1 MTTWVWYI
9 CTSLAWWQ
17 KTLTTFLEDLY
28 ARYCCIRQMMST
40 PPKINIRGMGDILQL
55 RLSARLLL
63 IFSLVFYIKFE
74 NVSFTFP
81 LNCFGALFAKQEWTE
96 KPRVWEKFTQLVGL
110 SHKQT
115 GRSANT
121 AQEPFP
127 TWEIPCLEHS
137 TVLPETTASSLAM
150 EISRHNMIFQWF
162 KANADFFF
170 FFGKSNTSTWVSGYS
185 SGLSRMWFQAGHRIT
200 LKRVSPVFAFS
211 SWVVG

>member
-170 FFGKSNTSTWVSGYS
+170 FFFFW
-185 SGLSRMWFQAGHRIT
+185 
-200 LKRVSPVFAFS
+200 
-211 SWVVG
+211 

>member
-96 KPRVWEKFTQLVGL
+96 KPRVWEKLTQLVGL

-137 TVLPETTASSLAM
+137 TVLPETTASSLV
-150 EISRHNMIFQWF
+150 IKGKIFQDELSILNIYALDARAATF
-162 KANADFFF
+162 RKETLLSS
-170 FFGKSNTSTWVSGYS
+170 KHTSHLT
-185 SGLSRMWFQAGHRIT
+185 Q
-200 LKRVSPVFAFS
+200 
-211 SWVVG
+211 

>member
-96 KPRVWEKFTQLVGL
+96 KHPVWREVCAISWPIPQTNRKICKH
-110 SHKQT
+110 SPKQ
-115 GRSANT
+115 
-121 AQEPFP
+121 PFP

-150 EISRHNMIFQWF
+150 EISRCDISM
-162 KANADFFF
+162 
-170 FFGKSNTSTWVSGYS
+170 
-185 SGLSRMWFQAGHRIT
+185 
-200 LKRVSPVFAFS
+200 P
-211 SWVVG
+211 

>member
-121 AQEPFP
+121 VP
-127 TWEIPCLEHS
+127 
-137 TVLPETTASSLAM
+137 SSL
-150 EISRHNMIFQWF
+150 FPL
-162 KANADFFF
+162 
-170 FFGKSNTSTWVSGYS
+170 GKFLAWNTVQCCLRQLLHPW
-185 SGLSRMWFQAGHRIT
+185 LW
-200 LKRVSPVFAFS
+200 K
-211 SWVVG
+211 

>member
-1 MTTWVWYI
+1 MRP
-9 CTSLAWWQ
+9 SMGL
-17 KTLTTFLEDLY
+17 LTHYRFPLTDQEVL
-28 ARYCCIRQMMST
+28 T
-40 PPKINIRGMGDILQL
+40 GDILQL

-170 FFGKSNTSTWVSGYS
+170 FFFGKSTQWGKAAKLRFVEECKGGGCWLASIPQNPWC
-185 SGLSRMWFQAGHRIT
+185 
-200 LKRVSPVFAFS
+200 
-211 SWVVG
+211 